1 MMTRFNVLKIKIQ
14 QLKSTVEQRAASEVR
29 RELVPRHSCLAPGS
43 LRYISHCE
51 SYHLIRGNCCA
62 VGRDLHTECNM
73 FILSTFQSRAADY
86 KVTARSRLSRYRS
99 KLSQRVNYFTADLCR
114 CKAAVNPAASDSKH
128 GRGVLRQIRPQ
139 PNIYNLPSSGNSFG
153 QIGGNKYVDNHQ
165 Q

>member
-1 MMTRFNVLKIKIQ
+1 MNPRL
-14 QLKSTVEQRAASEVR
+14 RAAPELG
-29 RELVPRHSCLAPGS
+29 RELVPRCPVRHSGLAPGT

-51 SYHLIRGNCCA
+51 SYHLIRGNCRA

-73 FILSTFQSRAADY
+73 FILSTFQSRATDY

-114 CKAAVNPAASDSKH
+114 CKAAINPRRHQTAHSRH
-128 GRGVLRQIRPQ
+128 GRGVLRQIRLH

-153 QIGGNKYVDNHQ
+153 QIGGNKYVDIHQ